1 MEFRQLEAFIAV
13 TESKSFTTAAE
24 TLFLS
29 QSTISSHIKNLEN
42 ELKKTL
48 IVRSTKSVKLTSDG
62 EKFLFYARRIME
74 TRDSALTAMNAE
86 PDSYLKLGASTIP
99 SSYLLPAMLPKFR
112 EHHPN
117 VYFDIFQ
124 GDSEE
129 IYEKL
134 ADGSIELGLTGNETD
149 NEEIITVP
157 FCRDKLVIATP
168 ATPFYLELQKRN
180 ATPEEIL
187 QSPIIMRE
195 AGSGTKKSGEK
206 LLDALGI
213 SEGSL
218 SVVARNNDLEA
229 IKRLVKGGL
238 GISIFSSLSV
248 QDIASQGQILTF
260 PVALP
265 EPTVASSEG
274 PSSESGSSHKK
285 STQNDLSR
293 TFYLAYLRSRKPK
306 KILSEFI
313 SFAKKHFENQATSLL

>member
-134 ADGSIELGLTGNETD
+134 ADGSIELGLTGNDTE
-149 NEEIITVP
+149 NAEIVTIP
-157 FCRDKLVIATP
+157 FFRDELVVAAP
-168 ATPFYLELQKRN
+168 ATSFYLDLQKRR
-180 ATPEEIL
+180 APLEEIL
-187 QSPIIMRE
+187 RSPIIMRE
-195 AGSGTKKSGEK
+195 VGSGTKKSSEK

-213 SEGSL
+213 PEDQL
-218 SVVARNNDLEA
+218 NIVARNNDLEA

-260 PVALP
+260 PVNAATAGIPPLADSSP
-265 EPTVASSEG
+265 ENSLR
-274 PSSESGSSHKK
+274 HKK
-285 STQNDLSR
+285 NTQNDLSR
-293 TFYLAYLRSRKPK
+293 TFYLAYLKSHTPK
-306 KILSEFI
+306 KILAEFI
-313 SFAKKHFENQATSLL
+313 SFAKKKFGN